1 MGADCGLVSP
11 KSTMNNQPATYSAP
25 AVPPNADLKVT
36 ITATSVSAPTKSQSA
51 TITVP
56 AITLSVAPS
65 SGNVTANT
73 TAQFTATL
81 NNDNANAGVGWAL
94 TQNGNPCSPAC
105 GTVAP
110 SNTPSGQPATFS
122 APASLPANTAVTLT
136 ATSVTD
142 PSKSS
147 SATLTLV
154 PPPIGV
160 SVSPTSA
167 FAVVNKTTKITAN
180 LSNDTTNKGVAWTL
194 TQNGNPCSPGCGTVA
209 PANTASGISTTF
221 SAPASVP
228 ANASVN
234 LTATSLA
241 DQTKSAS
248 AVITIVTVL
257 PNPVPFVNQPL
268 LPDAVVP
275 GGTAFSLTVNGT
287 GFVSKSVVYWNGSAR
302 KTVFVSNSQLK
313 VDISAADIVGN
324 ATAAI
329 AVRSPSPGG
338 GTSNTVFFEATA
350 PGATVAFASSDTAAG
365 NAPSAVAV
373 ADFNGDGKLDLAVTN
388 TGDNTVSVLLGKGD
402 GTFATAANYATGS
415 QPFSV
420 ATGDF
425 DGDGNTDLVVANVA
439 ETTVSVFLGKGDG
452 TFQQGVIY
460 QAGTAARSVVVGDF
474 NGDGKLDL
482 AVANQSCGT
491 PGCGPG
497 VISILLGNG
506 DGTFQTHSDYLA
518 AEGPTWMIAGDFNQ
532 DGFLDLAVTG
542 GGGGSGNQLSVL
554 LGNGDGTFQAAVN
567 YTTDTNPAGIVAADF
582 NKDGKLDLVV
592 ANNVGS
598 VSVLLGKGDGT
609 FQSAVNYSVGG
620 APIGSIGVADFN
632 GDGNLDFAVADGGNN
647 AVIFLGN
654 GDGTFQPGAPT
665 SATST
670 SFGAAVG
677 DFNQDGRLDLAI
689 PNQGTTTVTIALQ
702 STTVTLSVASLDF
715 GGQMLTTT
723 SAAKPVTVTNTGA
736 VPLNIAGISFTGT
749 NPSDF
754 GETDNCNSTLA
765 SGAHCTVNIS
775 FTPGQVGPS
784 SASLSISDSG
794 VGSPQSVALS
804 GSGLA
809 TGPNI
814 TLSASTLTFPTQ
826 LVQTTSSAQGVTLT
840 NYGTSA
846 LHISGIAITG
856 NFGQT
861 NNCPASLASLGNC
874 TVNVTFAPAAAGSL
888 AGTLSITDN
897 VAGSPQ
903 TVSLSGV
910 GTFVEL
916 NPAVLAFGT
925 VKVNASSSPKTTV
938 LTNTGSSTLAIN
950 SISFLGARANS
961 YSQTNTCGTS
971 VSAGASCNIT
981 VTFHPHVTGPA
992 NLNMVVA
999 DSDPG
1004 SPQTVQLTGAG
1015 FTKRFA
1021 FTANSRRALTSQA
1034 SLKTPTPT
1042 GDQPVGTR
1050 EMDLVDSRRPDPYL
1064 ANGTKRELLVR
1075 FWYPSSPGQVC
1086 EAAQYASPAVWNRF
1100 SRLFGVPLPQVK
1112 TNSCTD
1118 APAAD
1123 GLHPIV
1129 ILTHGYTGT
1138 FTDYTFLCEDLAS
1151 RGYIVASVDHT
1162 YEASAVEFPG
1172 GRLTTSLVG
1181 SHLNESWKTDEA
1193 TLRQAVSVRLEDLR
1207 FILNQLE
1214 RMNSDPAGPFLNKL
1228 DVRQIALAGHS
1239 LGGLTALLGIQEDT
1253 RFRAGILL
1261 DPYLADDV
1269 SMPTATPVLVLAAGR
1284 TEWSENEIHLWNNL
1298 EGPRLAV
1305 NYPGAEHSAPSDA
1318 VWLAKGAVETGEMS
1332 EEETVASIRDFI
1344 AAFLDANLR
1353 GKPADSILLG
1363 SSPKSRGV
1371 RVTTQTQ
1378 MLGNLP

>member
-1 MGADCGLVSP
+1 
-11 KSTMNNQPATYSAP
+11 
-25 AVPPNADLKVT
+25 
-36 ITATSVSAPTKSQSA
+36 
-51 TITVP
+51 
-56 AITLSVAPS
+56 
-65 SGNVTANT
+65 
-73 TAQFTATL
+73 
-81 NNDNANAGVGWAL
+81 
-94 TQNGNPCSPAC
+94 
-105 GTVAP
+105 
-110 SNTPSGQPATFS
+110 
-122 APASLPANTAVTLT
+122 
-136 ATSVTD
+136 
-142 PSKSS
+142 
-147 SATLTLV
+147 
-154 PPPIGV
+154 
-160 SVSPTSA
+160 
-167 FAVVNKTTKITAN
+167 
-180 LSNDTTNKGVAWTL
+180 
-194 TQNGNPCSPGCGTVA
+194 VA
-209 PANTASGISTTF
+209 PANTTSAIPTTF

-228 ANASVN
+228 ANASVS

-241 DQTKSAS
+241 DPTKSAS
-248 AVITIVTVL
+248 AVITIVAAL
-257 PNPVPFVNQPL
+257 PNPVPFLNQPL

-275 GGTAFSLTVNGT
+275 GGAAFSLTVNGT
-287 GFVSKSVVYWNGSAR
+287 GFVSNSAVYWNGSAR
-302 KTVFVSNSQLK
+302 KTLFVSNSQLK
-313 VDISAADIVGN
+313 AGISAADIAGA

-338 GTSNTVFFEATA
+338 GTSNTVFLEATVQ
-350 PGATVAFASSDTAAG
+350 GATVAFASSDTPAG
-365 NAPSAVAV
+365 NGPSAVAV
-373 ADFNGDGKLDLAVTN
+373 GDFNGDGKLDLAVTN
-388 TGDNTVSVLLGKGD
+388 NGDNTVSVLLGKGD
-402 GTFATAANYATGS
+402 GTFAPAANYATGS

-425 DGDGNTDLVVANVA
+425 DGDGNTDLAVANVG

-452 TFQQGVIY
+452 TFKQGVTY
-460 QAGTAARSVVVGDF
+460 QAGNAARTVVVGDF

-482 AVANQSCGT
+482 AVANQTCGT

-518 AEGPTWMIAGDFNQ
+518 AEGPTWMVAGDFNQ

-567 YTTDTNPAGIVAADF
+567 YPTDTNPAGIAAGDF

-598 VSVLLGKGDGT
+598 ASVLLGKGDGT
-609 FQSAVNYSVGG
+609 FQPAVNYSIGG

-632 GDGNLDFAVADGGNN
+632 GDGNLDFAIADGANN
-647 AVIFLGN
+647 AFIFLGN
-654 GDGTFQPGAPT
+654 GDGTFQAGMPV
-665 SATST
+665 SATSN
-670 SFGAAVG
+670 SFGVAVG
-677 DFNQDGRLDLAI
+677 DFNQDGRLDLAV

-702 STTVTLSVASLDF
+702 TATVTLSVASLDF
-715 GGQMLTTT
+715 GGQALTTT
-723 SAAKPVTVTNTGA
+723 SASQPVTVTNSGP
-736 VPLNIAGISFTGT
+736 VSLNIAGISLTGT

-754 GETDNCNSTLA
+754 GETNNCNSTLA
-765 SGAHCTVNIS
+765 SGAHCTVNVS
-775 FTPGQVGPS
+775 FTPGQVGPR
-784 SASLSISDSG
+784 SASLSISDSAM
-794 VGSPQSVALS
+794 GSPQSVALS
-804 GSGLA
+804 GSGLV

-814 TLSASTLTFPTQ
+814 TLSTSTLTFPTQ
-826 LVQTTSSAQGVTLT
+826 LVHTTSSGQGVTLT

-846 LHISGIAITG
+846 LGITGIAVSG

-861 NNCPASLASLGNC
+861 NNCPASLPSVANC
-874 TVNVTFAPAAAGSL
+874 TINVTFTPATAGSL

-903 TVSLSGV
+903 TISLSGV

-916 NPAVLAFGT
+916 SPAALAFGA

-938 LTNTGSSTLAIN
+938 LTNTGSGTLAIS
-950 SISFLGARANS
+950 SISFSGAKANS

-971 VSAGASCNIT
+971 VAAGASCNIT
-981 VTFHPHVTGPA
+981 VTFHPLVRGAA
-992 NLNMVVA
+992 NVNLLVA

-1004 SPQTVQLTGAG
+1004 SPQAVQVTGTG

-1021 FTANSRRALTSQA
+1021 LTASSRRALVSRTS
-1034 SLKTPTPT
+1034 LRTPTPT
-1042 GDQPVGTR
+1042 GNQPVGSR
-1050 EMDLVDSRRPDPYL
+1050 DMDLVDFLRPDPYL

-1075 FWYPSSPGQVC
+1075 FWYPASPDQVC
-1086 EAAQYASPAVWNRF
+1086 QVARYTSPAVWNRF
-1100 SRLFGVPLPQVK
+1100 SRLFGVPLPQVE
-1112 TNSCTD
+1112 TASCMD

-1162 YEASAVEFPG
+1162 YEATAVEFPD
-1172 GRLTTSLVG
+1172 GRLATSLVG
-1181 SHLNESWKTDEA
+1181 SHLDESWKTDDA

-1228 DVRQIALAGHS
+1228 DVHQIALAGHS
-1239 LGGLTALLGIQEDT
+1239 LGGLTALLGIQQDT

-1269 SMPTATPVLVLAAGR
+1269 SMPTVTPVLLLAAGR

-1298 EGPRLAV
+1298 AGPRLAV
-1305 NYPGAEHSAPSDA
+1305 DYPGAEHSAPSDA
-1318 VWLAKGAVETGEMS
+1318 IWLASGAVETGKMS

-1378 MLGNLP
+1378 MLGSLP